1 MERKI
6 KLTNRVY
13 LSELHDYEY
22 ENVKPVIYDLLEK
35 VCLDNGWEKDFFDGK
50 KVTVKPNLLSRADA
64 DK

>member
-22 ENVKPVIYDLLEK
+22 ENVEPVIYDLLEK
-35 VCLDNGWEKDFFDGK
+35 VCLDNGWE
-50 KVTVKPNLLSRADA
+50 
-64 DK
+64 